1 MEEVKRLRSQE
12 SDDWFIPVGLI
23 HNVTGRI
30 LAALVLGFQ
39 ELSQLFRVA
48 TRFLLTLFVELL
60 TTIQGEWLTKNPPA
74 LVSGYKFSILVLHVW
89 AHPVAVRKRTGIDA

>member
-1 MEEVKRLRSQE
+1 MVRYSKLTTQEEVERLRSQE

-48 TRFLLTLFVELL
+48 TRFLLTLFIELL
-60 TTIQGEWLTKNPPA
+60 TTIQGKWLTKNPPA
-74 LVSGYKFSILVLHVW
+74 LVSWNQFAIPVLHV
-89 AHPVAVRKRTGIDA
+89 

>member
-12 SDDWFIPVGLI
+12 CDDWVIPVGLI
-23 HNVTGRI
+23 HNVTRRI

-74 LVSGYKFSILVLHVW
+74 LVSWNQFAIPVLHV
-89 AHPVAVRKRTGIDA
+89 